1 MALIR
6 SLALGAL
13 CVLLPAALSAAA
25 AGAWETWRLEWPA
38 TDFSKRSVD
47 LGEIVSGGPPRDG
60 IPAIDAP
67 VFAPVSELRGIAG
80 IEPVVSVQ
88 AGGEARA
95 YPLRIL
101 IWHEIV
107 NDRVGGEALTVTFC
121 PLCNT
126 AIVFRRQVGER
137 LLDFGTTGKLRHSDL
152 VMYDRQTE
160 SWWQQFTG
168 EAIAGAMTGTVL
180 EPWPARLESLARFRQ
195 RFPEGRV
202 LVPAV
207 PDARDYGANPYVGY
221 DGRSAPYGFFRGK
234 LPAELPALAR
244 VVRVGGEAWALSLL
258 RREGTVRAGDLVLA
272 WEPGQASALDG
283 NRIAAGAD
291 VGNVTVRRMT
301 QAGPVDVVHTVDF
314 AFAFRAFFP
323 QGPIHTETAP

>member
-1 MALIR
+1 MAR
-6 SLALGAL
+6 ALA
-13 CVLLPAALSAAA
+13 VLATLWTLLAPAAAEQ
-25 AGAWETWRLEWPA
+25 AWRHEWPL
-38 TDFSKRSVD
+38 TDFSQRSVA

-67 VFAPVSELRGIAG
+67 VFAPVSQVQDIAAL
-80 IEPVVSVQ
+80 EPVISIE

-95 YPLRIL
+95 YPLAIL
-101 IWHEIV
+101 MWHEIV
-107 NDRVGGEALTVTFC
+107 NDRVGGEALAVTFC

-126 AIVFRRQVGER
+126 AIAFRRMVAGR

-168 EAIAGAMTGTVL
+168 EAIVGAMTGTVL
-180 EPWPARLESLARFRQ
+180 EPWPARLESFARFQR
-195 RFPEGRV
+195 RFPGGLV
-202 LVPAV
+202 LVPAD
-207 PDARDYGANPYVGY
+207 PDARDYGANPYLGY
-221 DGRSAPYGFFRGK
+221 DGRSAPYGFFRGE
-234 LPAELPALAR
+234 LPDELPALAR

-258 RREGTVRAGDLVLA
+258 RREGTVRAGDLVLT
-272 WEPGQASALDG
+272 WEPGQASALDRA
-283 NRIAAGAD
+283 RIAAGAD

-301 QAGPVDVVHTVDF
+301 QAGPVDAVHTVDF

-323 QGPIHTETAP
+323 AGPIHTEAPP

>member
-13 CVLLPAALSAAA
+13 CVLLPAAFSTAAA
-25 AGAWETWRLEWPA
+25 DAWEAWRLEWPA

-47 LGEIVSGGPPRDG
+47 AGEIVSGGPPRDG

-88 AGGEARA
+88 AGGQARA

-101 IWHEIV
+101 MWHEIV

-126 AIVFRRQVGER
+126 AIVFRRRVGDR

-180 EPWPARLESLARFRQ
+180 EPWPARPESLARFRQ

-202 LVPAV
+202 LVPAD
-207 PDARDYGANPYVGY
+207 PDVRDYGANPYVGY
-221 DGRSAPYGFFRGK
+221 DGRSAPYGFFRGE
-234 LPAELPALAR
+234 LPVELPALAR

-272 WEPGQASALDG
+272 WKPGQASALDG